1 MSKSMN
7 KSQHGLVR
15 GSVTGVIILPN
26 DARELPMLGL
36 CMHKV
41 SAAHCKVCKA
51 KFQKAAAA
59 AKLVR
64 EARAADKV
72 WALARSAAA

>member
-1 MSKSMN
+1 MSKS
-7 KSQHGLVR
+7 KSMTGLSTTTN
-15 GSVTGVIILPN
+15 GTTLPF
-26 DARELPMLGL
+26 LGL

-51 KFQKAAAA
+51 KFQKAALA
-59 AKLVR
+59 AKAVR
-64 EARAADKV
+64 QARAADKV